1 MTETATEATA
11 VPDAIGFGFAEIAT
25 LASLRGGEAAV
36 LSAEA
41 LRVGSYLGDTDMVS
55 AGASSLVARGL
66 AEAESDGLLSVAG
79 PTAAVAAVLSS
90 ASRRMEISLL
100 TADGG
105 DSVICMESEDVHL
118 LFQPRAYFTWWA
130 MAQRPDVTAAEANMM
145 VIKQHLH
152 THPQGGATLRRR
164 EEPTGQTLYVK
175 KGGDG
180 SWTIGTSSTGQQDI
194 AETTGLDDT
203 ALLDQIRT
211 IRQDEL

>member
-11 VPDAIGFGFAEIAT
+11 IPDAIGFGFAEIAT
-25 LASLRGGEAAV
+25 LASLRGGEAAA

-41 LRVGSYLGDTDMVS
+41 LRVGDYLGDTDMVS

-100 TADGG
+100 TAEGG
-105 DSVICMESEDVHL
+105 DSVIFMESEDIHL

-130 MAQRPDVTAAEANMM
+130 MAQRPDVTAAEANLM
-145 VIKQHLH
+145 VIKEHLGS
-152 THPQGGATLRRR
+152 HPQGGATLRRR
-164 EEPTGQTLYVK
+164 EEPTGRTLYVK
-175 KGGDG
+175 KGSDG
-180 SWTIGTSSTGQQDI
+180 LWVIGTSTTEQQDI
-194 AETTGLDDT
+194 AETPGLDDA

-211 IRQDEL
+211 IRQDAL